1 VCHIEKKTNFYEKLM
16 KQELTLGLVRS
27 DTMLETKKTCI
38 IPCQKKLECQSKL
51 RERLY
56 CCVAMV
62 EINTI
67 ASGFGHLGPSSR
79 AIQRWRSIVIFK
91 CVLLLNISVDY
102 ILFSILYISFFS
114 FIFLPVN
121 GKAFNYLTNKKN
133 IK

>member
-1 VCHIEKKTNFYEKLM
+1 M
-16 KQELTLGLVRS
+16 KQELSLGLVRS

-91 CVLLLNISVDY
+91 CVLLLNISVVY
-102 ILFSILYISFFS
+102 ILFSILYISSFS
-114 FIFLPVN
+114 HIFLY
-121 GKAFNYLTNKKN
+121 FIL
-133 IK
+133 